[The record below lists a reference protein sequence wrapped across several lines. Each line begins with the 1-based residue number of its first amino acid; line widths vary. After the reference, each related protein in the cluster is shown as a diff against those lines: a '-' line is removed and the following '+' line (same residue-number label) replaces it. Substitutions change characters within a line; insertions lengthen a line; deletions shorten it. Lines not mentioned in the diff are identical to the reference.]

1 MNRSVPEVRA
11 SDRPTGLID
20 TLQAGF
26 NAVNRNVWLL
36 IIPIAVDLFL
46 WWGPQPTAGPMLERW
61 LSQAPPPQL
70 AGSLGSNFED
80 NRRAAVESL
89 RRGEGVARYNLLAFL
104 APLPMGVPAFMAP
117 PLPFVPAQVRGE
129 GPSLPLDSPISVL
142 AVVLASIVLG
152 LMLATLFYGLLAQ
165 GVREGRAG
173 LKRFLPDLPQLTVWV
188 GALFLLVIAAI
199 VVATVPFI
207 ALFVATQTTGPQ
219 SAAAAVASVAA
230 AILFGVGLWA
240 FIYLFFTPHALY
252 VAKIAPFSAIQNS
265 ILIVRYNFW
274 SAVGLILLMFLISEG
289 LSVVW
294 QQLTISVRTAGLA
307 MSIVG
312 HIYISAG
319 LAASGMTYYKE
330 RFERLRPA
338 S

>member
-36 IIPIAVDLFL
+36 IFPIAIDLFL

-61 LSQAPPPQL
+61 LSQVPPAQL
-70 AGSLGSNFED
+70 SGTLGPNFEE
-80 NRRAAVESL
+80 NRRSAVDSL
-89 RRGEGVARYNLLAFL
+89 RRGEGAARYNLLSLLAPWPMGTPAFL
-104 APLPMGVPAFMAP
+104 AP
-117 PLPFVPAQVRGE
+117 PLPFVPPQIRGE
-129 GPSLPLDSPISVL
+129 GPMLALDSPASVL
-142 AVVLASIVLG
+142 AVVLASMVLG

-173 LKRFLPDLPQLTVWV
+173 LARFLPDFAQLTVWV
-188 GALFLLVIAAI
+188 VALFFLMIAAI
-199 VVATVPFI
+199 VFATAPFVA
-207 ALFVATQTTGPQ
+207 LYVATQTMGPQ
-219 SAAAAVASVAA
+219 SVAA
-230 AILFGVGLWA
+230 AIASVMAAILVGVALWA
-240 FIYLFFTPHALY
+240 FIYLFFTPHAVY
-252 VAKIAPFSAIQNS
+252 VSKVAPLVAIQNS
-265 ILIVRYNFW
+265 ILVVRYNFW
-274 SAVGLILLMFLISEG
+274 SSVGLILLMLLISEG
-289 LSVVW
+289 LHVLW
-294 QQLTISVRTAGLA
+294 QQLAFSVRTAGIA

-319 LAASGMTYYKE
+319 LAAAGMTYYKE
-330 RFERLRPA
+330 RFERLRSA